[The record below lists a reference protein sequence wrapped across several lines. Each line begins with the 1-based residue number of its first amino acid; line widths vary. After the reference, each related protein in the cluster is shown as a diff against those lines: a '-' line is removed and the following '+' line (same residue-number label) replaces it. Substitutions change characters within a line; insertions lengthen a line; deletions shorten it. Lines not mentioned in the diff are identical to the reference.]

1 MHKSGYRDS
10 LATSGDPKVMREV
23 WKVITLTAHPWR
35 LLRPDIQARHADAR
49 GETEDTILNS
59 LRKTGRGG
67 SLLNHILPSIL
78 LCCAFLPAQPIPTAP
93 DKLTVDGDIP
103 APLTITATDLAK
115 MPRETVSLTDMDG
128 SKTSYEGVALVE
140 ILKKAGVP
148 LGKEMRGK
156 ALAGYML
163 AEASDGYQVVF
174 SLGELDPDVGVT
186 RVIVADRRDDQP
198 LSATQG
204 PIRLVVPS
212 DKRPARSVGMVEK
225 LHIVRLRK

>member
-1 MHKSGYRDS
+1 
-10 LATSGDPKVMREV
+10 
-23 WKVITLTAHPWR
+23 
-35 LLRPDIQARHADAR
+35 
-49 GETEDTILNS
+49 
-59 LRKTGRGG
+59 
-67 SLLNHILPSIL
+67 L
-78 LCCAFLPAQPIPTAP
+78 LCCAFLPAQTIPTAP

-212 DKRPARSVGMVEK
+212 DKRPARSVRMVEK